1 MYSLPLIE
9 DIGDWLQAES
19 PQHLSLLMLNG
30 SEKLIQEQEVKNL
43 FSSVFPELISESESR
58 SVVSNS
64 LQPNGRY
71 SPWNSPG

>member
-43 FSSVFPELISESESR
+43 FFSVFPELISESR

-64 LQPNGRY
+64 LQPSGLY

>member
-64 LQPNGRY
+64 LQPNGLY
-71 SPWNSPG
+71 SP

>member
-43 FSSVFPELISESESR
+43 FFSVFPELISESESR

-64 LQPNGRY
+64 LQPNGLY